1 MSVVDAHKTGASA
14 DGTGFV
20 PGEYV
25 VAGFYK
31 SPFPINGS
39 GLFFKAKVKAK
50 AKVKVKIKAS
60 PDFST
65 F

>member
-31 SPFPINGS
+31 SPFPIKWKRA
-39 GLFFKAKVKAK
+39 FF
-50 AKVKVKIKAS
+50 
-60 PDFST
+60 
-65 F
+65 